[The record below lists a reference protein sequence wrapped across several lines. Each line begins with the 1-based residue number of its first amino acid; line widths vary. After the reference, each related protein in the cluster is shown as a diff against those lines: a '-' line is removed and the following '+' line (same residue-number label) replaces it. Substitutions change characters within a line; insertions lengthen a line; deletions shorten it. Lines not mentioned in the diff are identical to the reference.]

1 MNVSARGYAI
11 PCDGITLRPPVNRVA
26 PRELVLKNGCRGPTN
41 ESKHSVSIR
50 MNSPRIAWFRA
61 KLFACAIVLLAGCAA
76 PSTRH
81 IEPVVAAPATVSEP
95 ITISENVVVGH
106 PVAVVVTKHARRLE
120 LYKRGGLVGAFPVV
134 LGPRPAGPKRYEGD
148 MRTPEGVYHVTGKR
162 LHGRWSYFI
171 EIDYP
176 NDVDRA
182 AFESEAAAGRIPLFA
197 QRLPGLGG
205 RVGIHGN
212 DRPRDQASGRD
223 WTKGCI
229 AMRNEDVAV
238 LYDLVEVGTP
248 VVVLP

>member
-1 MNVSARGYAI
+1 MNVSARAYVI
-11 PCDGITLRPPVNRVA
+11 PRDAITLEPPVNWVA
-26 PRELVLKNGCRGPTN
+26 PRELLLKNDRCTSGNGSQRA
-41 ESKHSVSIR
+41 VSLT
-50 MNSPRIAWFRA
+50 MNASRTTWFRA
-61 KLFACAIVLLAGCAA
+61 DLFACAIFMLGGCTV
-76 PSTRH
+76 PSAQRV
-81 IEPVVAAPATVSEP
+81 EPIVVAPAPASEP
-95 ITISENVVVGH
+95 TISQGFIDLQ
-106 PVAVVVTKHARRLE
+106 PVAVVVTKHTRRLE
-120 LYKRGGLVGAFPVV
+120 LYRRGGLVGAFPVV

-162 LHGRWSYFI
+162 IHGRWSYFI

-176 NDVDRA
+176 NDADRA
-182 AFESEAAAGRIPLFA
+182 AFDSEAAAGRIPLFA
-197 QRLPGLGG
+197 QQLPGLGG

-238 LYDLVEVGTP
+238 LYDLVDVGTP